1 MKTLLPPIA
10 SRLLATVT
18 PYLWTAVAILVP
30 TILLLRIQPEN
41 VTFLVWLDA
50 VTFPAVAVFLG
61 FWLNEEARK
70 REKARNEEQA
80 ENEIRKDFLMSLMR
94 AYNGAKKA
102 RRVLKAHRFDGKV
115 PRSVYESQL
124 EALMDAQLELE
135 LYKPEKWTKDI
146 SPLLPNF
153 RNKEKISNQV
163 DILEKYLNDDG
174 VINEYDGGDYA
185 KVKKRRG
192 LNSPSSQI
200 PLHELKKLEK
210 FIEPLSFNKHFRKPI
225 FCLAKDVQNEIEQ
238 AHNR

>member
-10 SRLLATVT
+10 SRLLPTVT

-135 LYKPEKWTKDI
+135 LYK
-146 SPLLPNF
+146 
-153 RNKEKISNQV
+153 
-163 DILEKYLNDDG
+163 
-174 VINEYDGGDYA
+174 
-185 KVKKRRG
+185 
-192 LNSPSSQI
+192 
-200 PLHELKKLEK
+200 
-210 FIEPLSFNKHFRKPI
+210 
-225 FCLAKDVQNEIEQ
+225 
-238 AHNR
+238 